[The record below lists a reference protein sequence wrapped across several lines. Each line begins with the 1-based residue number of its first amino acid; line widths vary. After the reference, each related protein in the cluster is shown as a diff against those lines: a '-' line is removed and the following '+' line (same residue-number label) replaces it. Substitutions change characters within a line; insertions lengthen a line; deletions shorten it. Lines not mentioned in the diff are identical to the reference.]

1 MNFSK
6 RKPND
11 NEALSIFVQVGEKR
25 VNRKR
30 NAQLTV
36 TTLDV
41 KKKLYGRRKTPRA
54 SSQAILNAGFA
65 SMPFGF
71 GVYGSGFKTKV
82 LCDVA

>member
-11 NEALSIFVQVGEKR
+11 NETLSIFVQGGEKR

-41 KKKLYGRRKTPRA
+41 KKKIIWQEKNSKRA

-65 SMPFGF
+65 SMPFGL
-71 GVYGSGFKTKV
+71 GFKTNV
-82 LCDVA
+82 LCDEA